1 LGDRFSGF
9 WADLRV
15 ESSDP
20 RRKRLK
26 NQAQNDDNFPMER
39 FRPRSH
45 AIRQRALLT
54 DDAGVSLIEL
64 MMAIVIFAIAMA
76 GITAGFVSVGQKTR
90 LNKDRVAAANLASRE
105 LEIARNVFNASST
118 GPITIAADLD
128 VTNGYPLPGGTAGSP
143 LVVDSVPYTVFRRA
157 EWLPAGTGQSPCDGG
172 SGVTY
177 PTLAVNV
184 KVTWPYMGQ
193 VKPIESNTL
202 LTPPKGVLASST
214 SFVAVKVLGSN
225 GLGKEDVPVT
235 VSGNGGTYT
244 ATTAE
249 DGCATV
255 AVATTGTYTAS
266 LNSSGWVDFYGA
278 ANPSKS
284 VTTSASSIS
293 RLTFNYDRAG
303 SLQLNLT
310 TTSGYA
316 LPTGLRSVTLGNTG
330 LQPSGTQIKDIGTGG
345 NATITTLW
353 PFSDGYTLW
362 AGSCGQSDP
371 AAAGGSRALAVVVP
385 GNGSAST
392 TTQLAPV
399 RVNVTTST
407 GSAIAAATV
416 TATPLSTISCVATE
430 NPLTLGVTNSSGQ
443 LQTSLPAG
451 SWTLKV
457 TGKTAVGSWPN
468 TPVLLPGAAA
478 VTVGVSAA

>member
-1 LGDRFSGF
+1 
-9 WADLRV
+9 
-15 ESSDP
+15 
-20 RRKRLK
+20 
-26 NQAQNDDNFPMER
+26 MER

-45 AIRQRALLT
+45 AIRQQSVLS
-54 DDAGVSLIEL
+54 DDAGVSLVEL
-64 MMAIVIFAIAMA
+64 MMAIMIFAIAMA

-214 SFVAVKVLGSN
+214 SFVAVKVVGSN

-235 VSGNGGTYT
+235 VSGTGGTYT

-278 ANPSKS
+278 SNPSKS
-284 VTTSASSIS
+284 VTASASSIS

-303 SLQLNLT
+303 SLELNLT
-310 TTSGYA
+310 TAAGYA

-371 AAAGGSRALAVVVP
+371 AAAGGSRASAVVVP
-385 GNGSAST
+385 SAGGAST
-392 TTQLAPV
+392 ATQLAPV

-416 TATPLSTISCVATE
+416 TATPLSTTTCVATE

-457 TGKTAVGSWPN
+457 TGKTAVGAWPN
-468 TPVLLPGAAA
+468 TPVLLPGSAA

>member
-1 LGDRFSGF
+1 
-9 WADLRV
+9 
-15 ESSDP
+15 
-20 RRKRLK
+20 
-26 NQAQNDDNFPMER
+26 MER

-45 AIRQRALLT
+45 AIRQHAVLS

-64 MMAIVIFAIAMA
+64 MMAIMIFAIAMA

-118 GPITIAADLD
+118 GPTTIAADLD

-193 VKPIESNTL
+193 VKPVESNTL

-214 SFVAVKVLGSN
+214 SFVAVKVVGSN

-235 VSGNGGTYT
+235 IAGTGGTYT

-278 ANPSKS
+278 SNPSKS
-284 VTTSASSIS
+284 VTASASSIS

-303 SLQLNLT
+303 SLELNLT
-310 TTSGYA
+310 TAAGYA

-371 AAAGGSRALAVVVP
+371 AAAGGSRASAVVVP
-385 GNGSAST
+385 SAGGAST

-399 RVNVTTST
+399 KVNVTTST

-416 TATPLSTISCVATE
+416 TATPLSTTTCVATE

-457 TGKTAVGSWPN
+457 TGKTAVGAWPN
-468 TPVLLPGAAA
+468 TPVLLPGSAA